1 MTQYNRE
8 ELQILNQVFLAL
20 FLVADFA
27 LSLFFFQNTFPWFSL
42 LGAGVGLAIIVL
54 CWTGK
59 KYTYF
64 IASLLVCTLLF
75 SLVYNWH
82 SIIH

>member
-8 ELQILNQVFLAL
+8 ELSLLNQVFFAL

-27 LSLFFFQNTFPWFSL
+27 LFLYFYHTEFPWFAL
-42 LGAGVGLAIIVL
+42 IGFGIGLFIIVL

-64 IASLLVCTLLF
+64 LASLLVCTGLF

-82 SIIH
+82 AIIH